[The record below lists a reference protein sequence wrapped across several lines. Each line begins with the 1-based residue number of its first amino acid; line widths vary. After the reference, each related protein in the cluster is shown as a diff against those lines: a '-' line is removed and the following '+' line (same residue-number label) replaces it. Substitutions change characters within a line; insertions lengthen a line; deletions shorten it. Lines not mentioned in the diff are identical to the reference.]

1 MKKNILTK
9 VLVALVFVL
18 LLASPIL
25 LKPDKR
31 EGLKQDSK
39 LEARAIKDYGFYL
52 QDITLQAGVDF
63 RHQSPILD
71 KKIKHILPQI
81 ASMGAS
87 ASVCDYDNDGWNDI
101 YFTNSRTGS
110 LNALYHNNQDGSF
123 TDVAGKLGVA
133 DLNKKG
139 TGVSMGAVWGDYNND
154 GYEDLFVYKWGK
166 SELFRNNAGK
176 GFERVTE
183 KCSLPDW
190 ANTNT
195 AVWLDV
201 DNDGLLDLFVGAYYK
216 ESINLWKLTDTK
228 IMPESYEYANNG
240 GRNYLLKNQGD
251 GTFKDVTF
259 DYGLNSTKWT
269 LAAGAVDMN
278 GDNYPELIIA
288 NDYSIDEYY
297 MNEGGK
303 KFKEVSKE
311 VGIGFTPKSGMNI
324 SFGDVD
330 NTGQLG
336 IYISNITQ
344 MGILLQGNN
353 LWMPEITDGALT
365 YKNVARLKGVEL
377 GGWSYG
383 AQFGDLNNDGLLDL
397 YEANGYISGR
407 KGVSYWYDYSK
418 VSGGNKSI
426 ISDAANWPAME
437 GKSQSGY
444 QQNMIWVNRGGV
456 FDDASTKVCAAMTKD
471 SRSVVFA
478 DLWNRGVLDVIV
490 ANQNNSPLIYKN
502 DVDSTNHWVDFDL
515 QGTGSNRDAIGA
527 KVELYWAGQKQVQAL
542 TGGIGFCGQ
551 NQHRIHFGIGKSTN
565 VDKAVIVW
573 PSGKEEMIKNPAVD
587 QMHKIVETRG
597 LASLETLEKIN

>member
-1 MKKNILTK
+1 MKKDLLTK
-9 VLVALVFVL
+9 VLLAVAFVL
-18 LLASPIL
+18 LLCSPIL
-25 LKPDKR
+25 LKPDRQKGIKPD
-31 EGLKQDSK
+31 EKLKTQ
-39 LEARAIKDYGFYL
+39 AIKNYGFYL
-52 QDITLQAGVDF
+52 QEIAQQAGVDF

-71 KKIKHILPQI
+71 KKIEHILPQI

-87 ASVCDYDNDGWNDI
+87 ASVCDYDNDGWSDI

-110 LNALYHNNQDGSF
+110 QNALYHNNKDGTF
-123 TDVAGKLGVA
+123 TDVASELGVA
-133 DLNKKG
+133 DVNRKN

-154 GYEDLFVYKWGK
+154 GFEDLFVYKWGK
-166 SELFRNNAGK
+166 SELFRNNGGK
-176 GFERVTE
+176 GFEEVTQQ
-183 KCSLPDW
+183 CDLPGW
-190 ANTNT
+190 ANANT
-195 AVWLDV
+195 AIWLDV
-201 DNDGLLDLFVGAYYK
+201 DNDGFLDLFVGGYYR
-216 ESINLWKLTDTK
+216 ENIDLWNLKDTK

-240 GRNYLLKNQGD
+240 GRNYLLKNMGD

-259 DYGLNSTKWT
+259 DYGLASTKWT
-269 LAAGAVDMN
+269 LAAGAADMN

-297 MNEGGK
+297 MNIGGK
-303 KFKEVSKE
+303 KFREVSKD

-330 NTGQLG
+330 NTGHLA
-336 IYISNITQ
+336 IYISNITE

-353 LWMPEITDGALT
+353 LWFPEYSDKGIT

-418 VSGGNKSI
+418 VSGGNKAI
-426 ISDAANWPAME
+426 ISDAANWPDME

-456 FDDASTKVCAAMTKD
+456 FEDASTKVCGEMSLD
-471 SRSVVFA
+471 SRSVVYA

-490 ANQNNSPLIYKN
+490 ADQNNVPLIYKN
-502 DVDSTNHWVDFDL
+502 YVDPANHWIDFDL
-515 QGTGSNRDAIGA
+515 KGTKSNRSAIGSR
-527 KVELYWAGQKQVQAL
+527 VELQWDGHKQLQVL
-542 TGGIGFCGQ
+542 NGGIGFCGQ
-551 NQHRIHFGIGKSTN
+551 NQHKLHFGIGKN
-565 VDKAVIVW
+565 IIVDKAIIYW
-573 PSGKEEMIKNPAVD
+573 PSGEKSVLEHPAVD
-587 QMHKIVETRG
+587 QVHQVVEDQQN
-597 LASLETLEKIN
+597 I